1 MLNDRILAE
10 DIKSRMKRYF
20 AAEPANGSAGP
31 DKMMQDFSQAIAEAV
46 VTHIQTYLEV
56 PATGTG
62 TVTGIGTGTGNGIA
76 ATAPAPAPVTTSVS
90 TTVTGTAIVTIP
102 TLGFK

>member
-20 AAEPANGSAGP
+20 SAEPADGSAGP

-46 VTHIQTYLEV
+46 VAHIQTYLEV

-62 TVTGIGTGTGNGIA
+62 TVTGIGTGTGTGIA
-76 ATAPAPAPVTTSVS
+76 AFSPPVPVTTTVT
-90 TTVTGTAIVTIP
+90 TTVTGTATVTIP
-102 TLGFK
+102 ALGFK